1 MPDFMNTFCILI
13 NFYFVRYLNFL
24 HTDRYEHAGK
34 IQKKSI
40 YTSHTHNYIL
50 TKKETQS
57 STFFSIYTKKLINE
71 VSGERIVC

>member
-13 NFYFVRYLNFL
+13 NFYFVRFFFFYTLTVMN
-24 HTDRYEHAGK
+24 TQEK
-34 IQKKSI
+34 CKKSI